1 MMRKRKG
8 YTVYPL
14 TAAQKFHFFY
24 LDACPNKAVVNI
36 GTSLT
41 IEAELDFDILRE
53 SILKAYERSEG
64 MRIQFA
70 KDDAGVDG
78 GSVSER
84 GFSYEPHGNDSDAG
98 RI

>member
-8 YTVYPL
+8 YPVYPL

-41 IEAELDFDILRE
+41 IEVDLEFDLLRK
-53 SILKAYERSEG
+53 SILKAYERSEA
-64 MRIQFA
+64 MRLQFA
-70 KDDAGVDG
+70 KDKDG
-78 GSVSER
+78 TI
-84 GFSYEPHGNDSDAG
+84 SDRKTAYG
-98 RI
+98 ISMW